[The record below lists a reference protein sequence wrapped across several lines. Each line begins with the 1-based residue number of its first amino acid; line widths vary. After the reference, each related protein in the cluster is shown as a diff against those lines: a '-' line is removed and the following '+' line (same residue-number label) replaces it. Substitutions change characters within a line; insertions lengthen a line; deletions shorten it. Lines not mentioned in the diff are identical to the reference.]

1 MRINGN
7 AWQDLTPEQIA
18 DSEQNYANA
27 FSQDD
32 SFLKF
37 IIFGKRAVRRL
48 LSVDGAKG
56 LKIKMGLLENEDSGK
71 QQLFPI
77 LVAVDKFGNEL
88 PAPDEVEFD
97 EDNDDE
103 GEVIARGDDGNLP
116 VKCPTSCS

>member
-1 MRINGN
+1 MRINSN
-7 AWQDLTPEQIA
+7 AWQELTPEQIA
-18 DSEQNYANA
+18 DSEQNYSNA
-27 FSQDD
+27 FSSDD

-48 LSVDGAKG
+48 LSVEGAKG

-88 PAPDEVEFD
+88 PEPDEVEFD

-103 GEVIARGDDGNLP
+103 SEVVARGGGDQQP
-116 VKCPTSCS
+116 IKCPTSCG